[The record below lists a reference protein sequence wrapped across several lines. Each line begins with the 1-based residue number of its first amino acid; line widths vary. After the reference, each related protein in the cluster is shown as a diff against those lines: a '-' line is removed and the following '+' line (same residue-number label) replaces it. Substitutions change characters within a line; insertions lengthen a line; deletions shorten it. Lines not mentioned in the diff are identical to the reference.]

1 MPAIDIPI
9 LVKHMTVAIF
19 KRSYV
24 VGTKIE
30 QIMGCFD
37 IARHQLVKFGMLRE
51 GSEIGGPENIKLTAK
66 GRRREVVHRTER
78 GGKQKTVLFDKL
90 YKLIQEVEENPADEL
105 QGPSQFEGT
114 RSEKVR
120 QAHLQVVGEAAKGAA
135 IRNPRT
141 ASKTAHRRT
150 ARARRA
156 KAAKA
161 RRR

>member
-1 MPAIDIPI
+1 MSTADIPI
-9 LVKHMTVAIF
+9 LVKHMALAIF
-19 KRSYV
+19 KRNYV
-24 VGTKIE
+24 VGTKVE

-51 GSEIGGPENIKLTAK
+51 GSEIGGPESIKLTAK
-66 GRRREVVHRTER
+66 GRKKEALHKTER
-78 GGKQKTVLFDKL
+78 GGSRKTALFDKL
-90 YKLIQEVEENPADEL
+90 YKLIKEVEENPADEL
-105 QGPSQFEGT
+105 QGPSKFEGT

-141 ASKTAHRRT
+141 ASKTAHRRSS
-150 ARARRA
+150 RARRA

-161 RRR
+161 RKR